1 MSHPAR
7 SASGS
12 TIRTHRA
19 LALSLATAV
28 LSLTACSSGGGDYCD
43 VLTEDADMALAVFTP
58 IVPDTHT
65 VEDAQERLALLERA
79 QPLVPAEA
87 EEDLTSWHEDMRT
100 AAADLDSD
108 PDAVLE
114 LSTSEET
121 LETGHRLVTHYGE
134 TCLG

>member
-1 MSHPAR
+1 MSVPAR
-7 SASGS
+7 PAPGA

-19 LALSLATAV
+19 LALSLATVV
-28 LSLTACSSGGGDYCD
+28 LSLTACSSGGEDYCD
-43 VLTEDADMALAVFTP
+43 VLTEDPDAALAVFTP

-65 VEDAQERLALLERA
+65 VEDAQERLALLDRA

-87 EEDLTSWHEDMRT
+87 EEDFTSWHEYMRT
-100 AAADLDSD
+100 AAAELDSD

-121 LETGHRLVTHYGE
+121 REAGHGLVKHYGE

>member
-7 SASGS
+7 SASGA

-43 VLTEDADMALAVFTP
+43 VLTDDLDAALAVFTP
-58 IVPDTHT
+58 VVPDTHT
-65 VEDAQERLALLERA
+65 VEDAEERLALLERA
-79 QPLVPAEA
+79 QPLVPAEV
-87 EEDLTSWHEDMRT
+87 EEDFASWHDYMRT
-100 AAADLDSD
+100 AAAELDSD

-114 LSTSEET
+114 LGTSEET
-121 LETGHRLVTHYGE
+121 LEAGHRLVTHYGD
-134 TCLG
+134 TCLW